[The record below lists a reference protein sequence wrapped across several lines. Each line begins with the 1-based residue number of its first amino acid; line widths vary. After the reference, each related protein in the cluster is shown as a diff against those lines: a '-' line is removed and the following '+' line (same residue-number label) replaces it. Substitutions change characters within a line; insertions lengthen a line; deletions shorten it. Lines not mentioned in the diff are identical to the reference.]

1 MEFDKV
7 LAVVP
12 LESKKDEYRMVKQ
25 KFNETM
31 TTPQEILEVRTL
43 EHLLILSYSLVI
55 FFLLTCQIN
64 NYNDYF
70 CCRNLTGLV
79 VVLASFN

>member
-43 EHLLILSYSLVI
+43 GHLLILSYSLVI
-55 FFLLTCQIN
+55 IFLLTQ
-64 NYNDYF
+64 Y
-70 CCRNLTGLV
+70 V
-79 VVLASFN
+79 SQQ